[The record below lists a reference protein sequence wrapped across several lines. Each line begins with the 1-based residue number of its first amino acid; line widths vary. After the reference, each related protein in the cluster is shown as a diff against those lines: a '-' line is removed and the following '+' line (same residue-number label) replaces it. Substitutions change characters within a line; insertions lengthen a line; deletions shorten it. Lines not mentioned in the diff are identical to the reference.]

1 MIANLDIGLVVANAG
16 YFENKPNPF
25 TVNSDEYIK
34 NLVNI
39 NCLQFVYVFRILSEK
54 LMKRPK
60 RSGMLV
66 TSSMAYARPSPGIAC
81 YSAVKK
87 FATHM
92 AQGLNLEL
100 AEKVDVMSYNPFG
113 VATKLIKKDKSQ
125 AGGAT
130 ITVEQAVEACFRDM
144 GCND

>member
-1 MIANLDIGLVVANAG
+1 
-16 YFENKPNPF
+16 
-25 TVNSDEYIK
+25 
-34 NLVNI
+34 
-39 NCLQFVYVFRILSEK
+39 
-54 LMKRPK
+54 MKRPK

-144 GCND
+144 GCNDQTDGAFVHEMVGWLMINFPKWMIASSYKAMMDGMSPEAKKKMQDNYEKAK